1 MGTTKIKEN
10 RFIALPNRRD
20 RVGLQLLK
28 ESLAANGKPTY
39 NQFVFEFML
48 KATLEHL
55 YRLGQEAASADE
67 RGEGTS
73 QETETE
79 DAVQDNQPEASGPDG
94 GAGEDGPAVEERVSI
109 HDDEDGTSAGDTE
122 EAGPSP
128 S

>member
-48 KATLEHL
+48 KATLEATLKRSVH
-55 YRLGQEAASADE
+55 RQ
-67 RGEGTS
+67 TW
-73 QETETE
+73 
-79 DAVQDNQPEASGPDG
+79 GPH
-94 GAGEDGPAVEERVSI
+94 RVSKWQK
-109 HDDEDGTSAGDTE
+109 TSKLTAKPAMPCARALNE
-122 EAGPSP
+122 VSQNVSRPP
-128 S
+128 RR